1 MRGICAPYKLLELCF
16 VNLFYAILRPAF
28 VDSIEDSQL
37 RQWALDLTEI
47 WRELGRQLSPDVH
60 AHPQRHSL
68 IPVPNPFIVAGGRFS
83 EYYYW

>member
-1 MRGICAPYKLLELCF
+1 MSSCSNYKSQSF
-16 VNLFYAILRPAF
+16 TPVTFLRPAF

-37 RQWALDLTEI
+37 RQWALNLTAI

-60 AHPQRHSL
+60 AYPQRHSL